1 MLQGDELSVQLFI
14 GATAIS
20 FLSIAM
26 TQAGWT
32 HRWFVRGMFAVAIV
46 LGIAAIGWRYIEAR
60 IPLLG
65 STLQATTSSRVVWFF
80 AGIVPALIGGV
91 LLSDLLRRRR
101 ENQTKV
107 LPPGWLEVMGAKET
121 FARQDLVDRY
131 AYIRNEIHNV
141 SLEHEALDRQIA
153 ALSTALVSDVDDATR
168 LQWSEELV
176 KLAEQ
181 LRQNRE
187 KSKQLIWTQV
197 DCGEA
202 LRMNIFAQL
211 QAGQVDR
218 EGVPGSSR
226 SWQFGTNY
234 SNGRMALPDV
244 G

>member
-107 LPPGWLEVMGAKET
+107 LPPGWLEVMGART

>member
-1 MLQGDELSVQLFI
+1 
-14 GATAIS
+14 
-20 FLSIAM
+20 
-26 TQAGWT
+26 
-32 HRWFVRGMFAVAIV
+32 
-46 LGIAAIGWRYIEAR
+46 
-60 IPLLG
+60 
-65 STLQATTSSRVVWFF
+65 
-80 AGIVPALIGGV
+80 
-91 LLSDLLRRRR
+91 
-101 ENQTKV
+101 
-107 LPPGWLEVMGAKET
+107 
-121 FARQDLVDRY
+121 
-131 AYIRNEIHNV
+131 V

-218 EGVPGSSR
+218 EEVPGSSR